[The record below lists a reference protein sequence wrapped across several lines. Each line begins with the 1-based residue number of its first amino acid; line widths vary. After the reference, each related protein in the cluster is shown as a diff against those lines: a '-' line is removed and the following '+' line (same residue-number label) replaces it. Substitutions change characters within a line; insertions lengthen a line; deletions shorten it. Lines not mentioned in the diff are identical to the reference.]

1 MLKFLRNK
9 KTQKKIYIGL
19 ALVIIPSFLF
29 WGLMISKEDTQ
40 TNPNTALG
48 RIENHSVSVQE
59 YLKSYNAVQH
69 QVVLVY
75 GERAKMIAR
84 FIDLKA
90 EAWDRL
96 LLLTYAKK
104 EKLKAGDSEVVD
116 YLASQPIF
124 INHGKFDDKFYK
136 AYVTNY
142 LRISVRDF
150 EEEIRQMLTIHKIQ
164 ERIGRRIQPSEQEL
178 KELYNSEIGEKDIV
192 YGILSWESQK
202 NKVLVS
208 EEEISAVY
216 PLLKDKLQEAGSDA
230 KSLSIEEAKGRLKDL
245 MIKQKATEAAVKQ
258 LDQIRSTLGT
268 ADFEKT
274 LSGQGI
280 EVKHAE
286 KFTAESSSL
295 PGVGPSNSFERMI
308 SGLKEGGISQAF
320 ATPTGAAIIQ
330 IVKASPADPQK
341 FEKDKIGFKE
351 KVRDK
356 KIVEKM
362 DALLNELRQKLTLNP
377 DVMNKLFQKPE

>member
-29 WGLMISKEDTQ
+29 WGVMISEEGKQ

-59 YLKSYNAVQH
+59 YLKSYHAVQH
-69 QVVLVY
+69 QVALVY
-75 GERAKMIAR
+75 GEQAKMIAR
-84 FIDLKA
+84 FIDFKSQ
-90 EAWDRL
+90 AWDRL
-96 LLLTYAKK
+96 LLLTYAKS
-104 EKLKAGDSEVVD
+104 EKLKTGDSEVVD
-116 YLASQPIF
+116 YLASQPVF
-124 INHGKFDDKFYK
+124 IRQGKFDDKFYK

-142 LRISVRDF
+142 LRMSVRDF

-164 ERIGRRIQPSEQEL
+164 EKMGQRIQLSEEEL
-178 KELYNSEIGEKDIV
+178 KALYDSEYGEKDIV

-202 NKVLVS
+202 EKVLVS
-208 EEEISAVY
+208 DEELSAVY
-216 PLLKDKLQEAGSDA
+216 PLLKDKLQEAGSET
-230 KSLSIEEAKGRLKDL
+230 KPLSIEEAKSRLKDL
-245 MIKQKATEAAVKQ
+245 MIKQKATETAVKQ

-274 LSGQGI
+274 LKSQGI

-286 KFTAESSSL
+286 KFTAESPL
-295 PGVGPSNSFERMI
+295 PGIGPYNSFERMI
-308 SGLKEGGISQAF
+308 SGLKEGDISRAL

-330 IVKASPADPQK
+330 IAKASPADPQK
-341 FEKDKIGFKE
+341 FEKDKTGFKE
-351 KVRDK
+351 KMVDK
-356 KIVEKM
+356 KVAEKM
-362 DALLNELRQKLTLNP
+362 DALLNKLRQKLTLNA